1 MKLALSPLVQHALP
15 SLSVYG
21 LVVKAIRMDALQTF
35 RIVPP
40 LLDEAHD
47 GQPVGGVENRKMRRQ
62 KGKAAPRNE
71 SPGLDLYQAAALFG
85 LTPFALRSSCLDGDA
100 LELTLLSDG
109 LLAGEGPAGAR
120 SGELVW
126 HATTRREVSAMS
138 WGGEAVA
145 ANDGMTCHIILLG
158 ERLHG
163 MASPVLSLQYLETAL
178 QPFCSGFE
186 RVYLAHDRPECDVM
200 G

>member
-21 LVVKAIRMDALQTF
+21 LVIRAIRLDALQTF

-40 LLDEAHD
+40 LLDEALD
-47 GQPVGGVENRKMRRQ
+47 GQPVAGFENRKMRRQ
-62 KGKAAPRNE
+62 KGKAAIPE
-71 SPGLDLYQAAALFG
+71 VPPGLDLYQAAALFG

-100 LELTLLSDG
+100 LELTLQSDG
-109 LLAGEGPAGAR
+109 LLAGDDPAGAR

-138 WGGEAVA
+138 WGGEAAVDTDA
-145 ANDGMTCHIILLG
+145 MSCHIILLG

-186 RVYLAHDRPECDVM
+186 RVYLAHDRTECEVM